1 MIMQTVNILLKKWW
15 YLFTRLSNTVR
26 KVYQENNYL
35 YTDNIANVLVEIIKN
50 VLYTLKE
57 HKYFG
62 ISLNK
67 DTIMAKFET
76 FATMKN

>member
-1 MIMQTVNILLKKWW
+1 MQTVNILLKKWW

-26 KVYQENNYL
+26 KVYQENNYF